1 MLHAPILTPRLRLE
15 LFDESTWRHF
25 ADGRP
30 GWPAHLRY
38 SVSDPHVL
46 PSARYARG
54 RLGQLTAN
62 PARHPWMARAI
73 VREADAVMIG
83 HINFHHPPPDPD
95 LAAWTTRGF
104 ELGYEIG
111 VDHRRLGFATEAIRG
126 MVSWATTQAGPCD
139 VILSIDPANTA
150 SLGLARKLGFLKIDE
165 RMDEEDGLEWVLKTD
180 TTALLASA
188 PR

>member
-1 MLHAPILTPRLRLE
+1 WLDPSAPPGSAGFSLRSYPGTMLHAPILTPRLRLE
-15 LFDESTWRHF
+15 LFDESTWRRL
-25 ADGRP
+25 ADARP

-38 SVSDPHVL
+38 AVSDPHVL

-95 LAAWTTRGF
+95 RSEEHTS
-104 ELGYEIG
+104 ELQSRENL
-111 VDHRRLGFATEAIRG
+111 V
-126 MVSWATTQAGPCD
+126 C
-139 VILSIDPANTA
+139 
-150 SLGLARKLGFLKIDE
+150 
-165 RMDEEDGLEWVLKTD
+165 
-180 TTALLASA
+180 
-188 PR
+188 